1 MAIPVVLGWFL
12 NVGSQRIADSIETR
26 NYIQSMIEQ
35 LSDPSRKARQD
46 IDLIL
51 LNEYVGKEQPEMV
64 AKIAEIVFDENMDQ
78 MVRKGNGDP
87 LLEIQGSTAFEVLS
101 ELNPERARQIRE
113 TTQQRVL
120 AALLDEVNV
129 RQVKSSGGVQ

>member
-1 MAIPVVLGWFL
+1 VAIPVVLGWFL